1 MIRKF
6 IIQILL
12 LCTFL
17 CGAGVCAAQVHQ
29 TQDGTAGQAP
39 SLDTAVCNAL
49 DSKLMEYFE
58 AIMHEPVDVQKAECD
73 FLIGSTNDSLVRNHV
88 AQTIYDHYLDSPVM
102 GFEAVAIHVYDN
114 WFLPGKARMRSDM
127 DMLGA
132 RIFAEFNRQ
141 SQIGCMAPALSMTSL
156 DGQPVS
162 LFTEGDRKD
171 RFRVLYFY
179 DADCAK
185 CRMQSILLSNVLA
198 TENFPIDFYAIYT
211 GDDRQAWAEYVSER
225 FDISSSSARVTHLW
239 DPEIDSDFQRKYAV
253 LQTPRMYL
261 VTPDGTIK
269 GRGLDALA
277 LSQML
282 HGIFDEVKLDYGGK
296 ESAALYDGIFAG
308 EAPRPSD
315 VKAVAD
321 RIAASTLPK
330 GDTVM
335 FRQMAGDLLYYLS
348 SRSGEGMK
356 EGMNYLIDSYILS
369 DNKVWKSQ
377 DDSLKVV
384 GFARIMDDLL
394 DKAATGTRIT
404 DLKVSGTLVTS
415 KGEKQTSRKLSRI
428 GGNRNIIIFY
438 TEGCRICDAEKA
450 AARRLVDAKA
460 DIGQTGSDSG
470 RKHRKTR
477 IFMVNVD
484 EVLRTDPSLASRL
497 FDSFD
502 LSSLPF
508 LVETDR
514 KGVILR
520 RYISLQ

>member
-1 MIRKF
+1 M
-6 IIQILL
+6 L

-17 CGAGVCAAQVHQ
+17 CGAGVCAAQVHK
-29 TQDGTAGQAP
+29 TQDSTAGQAA

-58 AIMHEPVDVQKAECD
+58 AIKHEPVDVQKAECD
-73 FLIGSTNDSLVRNHV
+73 FLIGSTNDSLIRNHV
-88 AQTIYDHYLDSPVM
+88 AQTIYDHYIGSPVM
-102 GFEAVAIHVYDN
+102 GFEAVAIHVFDN

-132 RIFAEFNRQ
+132 RIFAEFNRL
-141 SQIGCMAPALSMTSL
+141 SQIGCRAPELSMISL
-156 DGQPVS
+156 DGQPVC
-162 LFTEGDRKD
+162 LFAEDDRKD

-179 DADCAK
+179 DTDCAK
-185 CRMQSILLSNVLA
+185 CRMQSILLGNVLA
-198 TENFPIDFYAIYT
+198 TEDFPIDFYAIYT
-211 GDDRQAWAEYVSER
+211 GDDRQAWREYVSER
-225 FDISSSSARVTHLW
+225 FDIYPSHARITHLW

-253 LQTPRMYL
+253 LQTPRLYL
-261 VTPDGTIK
+261 ITPDGTIK

-282 HGIFDEVKLDYGGK
+282 HAIFDEVELDYGSR
-296 ESAALYDGIFAG
+296 ESAELYDGIFAG
-308 EAPRPSD
+308 GAASPSD

-321 RIAASTLPK
+321 QIASSTLPV

-384 GFARIMDDLL
+384 GFAQIMDDLL
-394 DKAATGTRIT
+394 DKATPGSRIS
-404 DLKVSGTLVTS
+404 DLKVPGTLVTC
-415 KGEKQTSRKLSRI
+415 KGEKQTSRKLGRI
-428 GGNRNIIIFY
+428 GGNRNMIIFY

-450 AARRLVDAKA
+450 AALRLLDAAAADLPAGRVSVRSSRRMRV
-460 DIGQTGSDSG
+460 
-470 RKHRKTR
+470 
-477 IFMVNVD
+477 FMVNVD
-484 EVLRTDPSLASRL
+484 EILRSDPSLASRL

-508 LVETDR
+508 LIETDR